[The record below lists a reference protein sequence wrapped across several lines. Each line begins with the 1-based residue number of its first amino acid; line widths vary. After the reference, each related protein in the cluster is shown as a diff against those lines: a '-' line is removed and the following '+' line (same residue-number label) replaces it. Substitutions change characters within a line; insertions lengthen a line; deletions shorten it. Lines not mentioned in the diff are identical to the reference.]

1 VYTSDIWRHLQF
13 DASPINRSTSRP
25 VWFNYQ
31 SSDYYFQHLER
42 TIMSNQNPII
52 KDTAVDTL
60 NSAIES
66 LQLLSTLLRNTAK
79 LGLAKEDEQAGE
91 KHLSTEEV
99 AGLATNLDGVQSA
112 LEEGVAQ
119 VQTRGTAKDNKGEE
133 E

>member
-1 VYTSDIWRHLQF
+1 V
-13 DASPINRSTSRP
+13 
-25 VWFNYQ
+25 VK
-31 SSDYYFQHLER
+31 
-42 TIMSNQNPII
+42 NPLI
-52 KDTAVDTL
+52 KNTAVDTL
-60 NSAIES
+60 NAAIES

-79 LGLAKEDEQAGE
+79 LGLAKEDEREGE

-119 VQTRGTAKDNKGEE
+119 VQTRGAAKDNKGEE

>member
-1 VYTSDIWRHLQF
+1 
-13 DASPINRSTSRP
+13 
-25 VWFNYQ
+25 
-31 SSDYYFQHLER
+31 
-42 TIMSNQNPII
+42 MSNQNPII